1 MTKSTRPARP
11 TPFTGGAALALL
23 ILGLVVHPIQAG
35 TLECRQ
41 CQYKWRSN
49 GPDAAAACAG
59 KTGMA
64 LSYCLSGMAYEKC
77 VRPHPPADS
86 ICLPPPPPGG
96 PVYTDCASDACS
108 GIVPCGINESTTY
121 CTNFCSGCN
130 NSGNNCNLLL
140 IIPPP
145 IKITVSPCYNYC
157 GCGST
162 P

>member
-1 MTKSTRPARP
+1 MTKTTWPARL

-41 CQYKWRSN
+41 CMYKWRSN

-64 LSYCLSGMAYEKC
+64 LSYCLSGMVYEKC
-77 VRPHPPADS
+77 VRPYPPAVS
-86 ICLPPPPPGG
+86 PCGGTSGPPA
-96 PVYTDCASDACS
+96 YTDCASEACS
-108 GIVPCGINESTTY
+108 DMYPCRTMVTTV
-121 CTNFCSGCN
+121 CGGFCNGCSSSGGSC
-130 NSGNNCNLLL
+130 GQLL
-140 IIPPP
+140 IDPPND
-145 IKITVSPCYNYC
+145 KEVLSYCKMYC
-157 GCGST
+157 GCQTT